1 MPKFALIFLLV
12 LSILSLA
19 NAGPVTYTLCQ
30 STCNSG
36 WVACYAASGI
46 IGTICIPGLGSPSVV
61 ALCYI
66 AHSACMATCA
76 ASALTPAP

>member
-1 MPKFALIFLLV
+1 MKKFITIFLLV
-12 LSILSLA
+12 LVILPFA

-36 WVACYAASGI
+36 WVSCYAAAGI
-46 IGTICIPGLGSPSVV
+46 IGAAIPALGAPSVV

-66 AHSACMATCA
+66 AHGTCMASCA
-76 ASALTPAP
+76 ASTLVPTP